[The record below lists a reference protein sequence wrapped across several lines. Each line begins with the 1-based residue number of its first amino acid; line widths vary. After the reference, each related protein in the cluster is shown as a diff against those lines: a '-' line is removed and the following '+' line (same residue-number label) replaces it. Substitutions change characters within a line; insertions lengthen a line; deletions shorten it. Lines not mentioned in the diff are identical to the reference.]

1 MVRLNT
7 ISTDNAVNTIHLR
20 IGGCVQGVGFRPH
33 VYHTATQLGIDGWV
47 RNQCGEVEV
56 FASGSRDNI
65 NRFIHQLI
73 EDAPAISSPNIV
85 NYQIIKRP
93 SSLFWRMPESWN
105 HPSPL
110 DPGLRRDDGDR
121 GFSIINSAEDENSTI
136 HLPLDLDCC
145 PNCLNELNDSN
156 NRRYRYPFINCTQCG
171 PRYTAITQLP
181 YDRRNTNMANF
192 PRCTQC
198 EKEYNDPADRRFHAE
213 ATCCPECGPQLTFVE
228 NGTRITDSTTA
239 LNKTLETLRAGKT
252 IAVKG
257 TGGYHLLCSANND
270 EVIKKL
276 RAGKDRPDKPLA
288 VMFSNLAAA
297 QRELIIE
304 KTAATLLCDRS
315 RPIVLCDKQ
324 ATTTLSPLIA
334 PGTNRIGALL
344 PYSPLHQLILDDF
357 GKPLIATSANISGEP
372 VMTDATEVEK
382 RLGNIADAFLHHS
395 RTITHAADDS
405 LFQIINNK
413 PRPLRL
419 GRGHTPL
426 ELTLPITLNKPL
438 LAVGGQMK
446 NTIALAWENRVV
458 ISPHIG
464 ELESPRSIERFKATI
479 DSLQQHYGISAEAV
493 ICDAHSG
500 YHSSRWASACGLPKT
515 DVYHHHAH
523 ASAVVGE
530 HNIKGQSLI
539 FTWDGS
545 GLGEDGILWGGE
557 ALLGQ
562 PGQWQRVASMRPFR
576 LPGGEAAAREPWRC
590 ATSLC
595 WHSGESWNNHPQAT
609 LLHEAWRK
617 GINAPTTS
625 SVGRLFDGAA
635 ALLGLIDK
643 TSFEGQAAMLLQA
656 SAETV
661 ETKSSAPLPSSV
673 NSDDILISDWQPLLK
688 RLRDTQQSVAE
699 RAACFHS
706 TIASTLCD
714 QALQLRQQQGDFVVG
729 LNGGVFQNK
738 LLTEQAITLLEQQG
752 FEVYLPQQLPCNDA
766 ALCYGQIIEAAAR
779 L

>member
-1 MVRLNT
+1 MVRLNI
-7 ISTDNAVNTIHLR
+7 ISIDNAVNTIHLR

-33 VYHTATQLGIDGWV
+33 VYRIATQLGIGGWV
-47 RNQCGEVEV
+47 RNLRGEVEIV
-56 FASGSRDNI
+56 ASGQSGMIDD
-65 NRFIHQLI
+65 FIKQLI
-73 EDAPAISSPNIV
+73 DQAPLIASPRIIAQTTINPVDPPFLPNNLGQLFTIIDSTED
-85 NYQIIKRP
+85 
-93 SSLFWRMPESWN
+93 N
-105 HPSPL
+105 HT
-110 DPGLRRDDGDR
+110 
-121 GFSIINSAEDENSTI
+121 NI

-145 PNCLNELNDSN
+145 SECLSELNDPS
-156 NRRYRYPFINCTQCG
+156 NRRYRYPFISCTQCG

-181 YDRRNTNMANF
+181 YDRINTNMREF
-192 PRCTQC
+192 PRCAQC
-198 EKEYNDPADRRFHAE
+198 EAEYNDPDNRRFHAE
-213 ATCCPECGPQLTFVE
+213 AISCPTCGPQLTFIGGNKQSHDSAALRKAVDALQH
-228 NGTRITDSTTA
+228 GRIV
-239 LNKTLETLRAGKT
+239 
-252 IAVKG
+252 AVKG
-257 TGGYHLLCSANND
+257 ISGYHLLCAANND
-270 EVIKKL
+270 EVVKRL
-276 RAGKDRPDKPLA
+276 RTRKGRPDKPLA

-297 QRELIIE
+297 QRELIID

-334 PGTNRIGALL
+334 PGIDRTGALL

-357 GKPLIATSANISGEP
+357 GKPVIATSANISGEP
-372 VMTDATEVEK
+372 VLVDATEVEK
-382 RLGNIADAFLHHS
+382 RLGHIADAFLHHN

-405 LFQIINNK
+405 LFQIIDNQ

-426 ELTLPITLNKPL
+426 ELTLPITLDKPL

-446 NTIALAWENRVV
+446 NTIALAWENRIV

-479 DSLQQHYGISAEAV
+479 ESLQQHYGISAEAV
-493 ICDAHSG
+493 VCDAHLG

-530 HNIKGQSLI
+530 YNLKSQSLI

-545 GLGEDGILWGGE
+545 GLGEDGTLWGGE

-609 LLHEAWRK
+609 LLNEMWEK
-617 GINAPTTS
+617 EVNSPTTS
-625 SVGRLFDGAA
+625 SVGRLFDSAA
-635 ALLGLIDK
+635 ALLGLIER

-656 SAETV
+656 SAETIAI
-661 ETKSSAPLPSSV
+661 KNPAPLPSSV
-673 NSDDILISDWQPLLK
+673 NSDGILISDWQPLLK
-688 RLRDTQQSVAE
+688 DLRDTQQTVAE

-714 QALQLRQQQGDFVVG
+714 QALQLHQQQGDFAVG

-738 LLTEQAITLLEQQG
+738 ILTEQAITLLEQQG